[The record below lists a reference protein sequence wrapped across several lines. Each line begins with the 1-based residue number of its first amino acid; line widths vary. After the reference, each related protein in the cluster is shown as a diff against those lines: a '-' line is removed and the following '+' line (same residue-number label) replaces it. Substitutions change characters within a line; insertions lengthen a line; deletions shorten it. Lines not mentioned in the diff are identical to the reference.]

1 MAGEVTCTIRYSLLT
16 IRQRYSRSW
25 LEPAPALP
33 RYRPMALK
41 DKVKTALDET
51 RLLIL
56 GSQILFGFQLNA
68 MFQDAFE
75 QLSALGRGLNACGYF
90 FMATTVGLLIAPS
103 MQHRLVE
110 GGQDTQRVH
119 RATTVFAALALIPF
133 APSLGITFYIVL
145 ERHAGALV
153 AAAAGTAFTLVALF
167 FWFGIERMIKPPEK
181 TMGDEEEE
189 KTPLHTRIEQMLT
202 ESRVMLPGA
211 QAILGFQ
218 FAILLTKAFEQL
230 PSSAHVVHIA
240 ALALVA
246 LAVIL
251 LMTPAA
257 IHRIT
262 FGGEN
267 SERFHTIGTRFIIAA
282 AVPLGLG
289 ISLELYVALVRV
301 TQSPLFGIAGACA
314 TAALFAGLWFVQPLL
329 LRARKS

>member
-1 MAGEVTCTIRYSLLT
+1 
-16 IRQRYSRSW
+16 
-25 LEPAPALP
+25 
-33 RYRPMALK
+33 MALT

-56 GSQILFGFQLNA
+56 GSQILFGFQLNG

-75 QLSALGRGLNACGYF
+75 QVSAIGRGLNAVGYF
-90 FMATTVGLLIAPS
+90 LMATTVGLLIAPS

-110 GGQDTQRVH
+110 RGQDTQRLH

-145 ERHAGALV
+145 ERHVGAPV
-153 AAAAGTAFTLVALF
+153 AAAAGAAFAAVALF
-167 FWFGIERMIKPPEK
+167 FWFGIERMIKQPEK
-181 TMGDEEEE
+181 KMAGDEEEG
-189 KTPLHTRIEQMLT
+189 KTPLPTRIEQMLT

-218 FAILLTKAFEQL
+218 FAIMLTKAFDQL
-230 PSSAHVVHIA
+230 PPTARAVHVA

-257 IHRIT
+257 VHRIT
-262 FGGEN
+262 FGGED
-267 SERFHTIGTRFIIAA
+267 SERFHTIGTRLIVAA

-289 ISLELYVALVRV
+289 ISLELFVALVRV
-301 TQSPLFGIAGACA
+301 TQSPALGIAGACVI
-314 TAALFAGLWFVQPLL
+314 AALFAGLWFVQPLL
-329 LRARKS
+329 LRARQG

>member
-1 MAGEVTCTIRYSLLT
+1 
-16 IRQRYSRSW
+16 
-25 LEPAPALP
+25 
-33 RYRPMALK
+33 MALK
-41 DKVKTALDET
+41 EKVKTALDET

-56 GSQILFGFQLNA
+56 GSQILFGFQLNG

-75 QLSALGRGLNACGYF
+75 QISAVGWGLNACGYF
-90 FMATTVGLLIAPS
+90 LMATTVGLLIAPS

-110 GGQDTQRVH
+110 GGQDTARMH
-119 RATTVFAALALIPF
+119 RATSVFAALALVPF

-145 ERHAGALV
+145 ERHVGV
-153 AAAAGTAFTLVALF
+153 RPAAAAGAAFAGLALF
-167 FWFGIERMIKPPEK
+167 FWFGIERMIRQPENK
-181 TMGDEEEE
+181 MADEQDQEQ
-189 KTPLHTRIEQMLT
+189 TPLHTRIDQMLT

-218 FAILLTKAFEQL
+218 FAVLLTKAFDQL
-230 PSSAHVVHIA
+230 PPSAHAVHVA

-257 IHRIT
+257 VHRIT
-262 FGGEN
+262 FRGEDD
-267 SERFHTIGTRFIIAA
+267 ERFHTIGSRFIVAA

-301 TQSPLFGIAGACA
+301 TQSAALGIAGACVI
-314 TAALFAGLWFVQPLL
+314 AALFAGLWFVQPLL
-329 LRARKS
+329 LRRRKR

>member
-1 MAGEVTCTIRYSLLT
+1 MRRDASRRPGSNAIRPS
-16 IRQRYSRSW
+16 
-25 LEPAPALP
+25 EPAVQLS
-33 RYRPMALK
+33 RYRRMALK

-56 GSQILFGFQLNA
+56 GSQILFGFQFNG

-75 QLSALGRGLNACGYF
+75 QISAVGRELNACGYF
-90 FMATTVGLLIAPS
+90 LMASTVGLLIAPS
-103 MQHRLVE
+103 MQHRLIE
-110 GGQDTQRVH
+110 RGQDTQRLH
-119 RATTVFAALALIPF
+119 RATSVFAALALIPF

-145 ERHAGALV
+145 ERHTGAPL
-153 AAAAGTAFTLVALF
+153 AAAAGAAFAVLALF
-167 FWFGIERMIKPPEK
+167 FWFGIERMIKQPERK
-181 TMGDEEEE
+181 MDDDQDEG
-189 KTPLHTRIEQMLT
+189 KTPLHTRIDQMLT

-218 FAILLTKAFEQL
+218 FAVMLTKAFDQL
-230 PSSAHVVHIA
+230 PPSAQAVHFA

-262 FGGEN
+262 FAGED
-267 SERFHTIGTRFIIAA
+267 SERFHALGTRFIVAA

-289 ISLELYVALVRV
+289 ISLELFVALVRA
-301 TQSPLFGIAGACA
+301 TQSPALGIAGAGV
-314 TAALFAGLWFVQPLL
+314 TAALFAGLWFVQPLI
-329 LRARKS
+329 LRARRARG